1 MNEEK
6 SSGEVSLLELFM
18 VALRY
23 KWWILASTLVSAILA
38 ALFVSYVLHPAWEG
52 GAILEVGQTIKASR
66 REPIEP
72 SANVVARIMQSS
84 FAEGV
89 LKDSGFNPKDLK
101 ADPNRFVGSLKA
113 TKIKDTELIEVT
125 VRAPSQAMALDQLRA
140 SIVYLQKVHLKMMED
155 TVNLQRKTL
164 EQVTRD
170 IQNNKAEEEVLKKR
184 LLAARDWNAF
194 DATMV
199 GVVLK
204 DKAAAL
210 SAMID
215 RKLLL
220 EEQMGPQNTFTT
232 RVVGDIAV
240 SDGPVSP
247 NKRLI
252 IGLAILLGLLAG
264 MFVAFIHNAI
274 TSQSRVN

>member
-6 SSGEVSLLELFM
+6 SGGEVSLLELFM

-38 ALFVSYVLHPAWEG
+38 ALFVSYVLHPVWEG
-52 GAILEVGQTIKASR
+52 AAILEVGLASR
-66 REPIEP
+66 KERVEP
-72 SANVVARIMQSS
+72 SANVVARMMQSS
-84 FAEGV
+84 FSEGV
-89 LKDSGFNPKDLK
+89 LKDSGFNPKELK
-101 ADPNRFVGSLKA
+101 IDPNRFVGSLKA
-113 TKIKDTELIEVT
+113 SKIKDTELIEVT
-125 VRAPSQAMALDQLRA
+125 VRAPSQAMAFDQLQA
-140 SIVYLQKVHLKMMED
+140 SIKYLQKVHHKMMED
-155 TVNLQRKTL
+155 TVTSQRKTL
-164 EQVTRD
+164 EKVTRD
-170 IQNNKAEEEVLKKR
+170 IQNTQAEEALLKRR
-184 LLAARDWNAF
+184 LLAARDWSAF

-204 DKAAAL
+204 DKSAAL

-220 EEQMGPQNTFTT
+220 EEQMGPENTFTT

-264 MFVAFIHNAI
+264 VLVAFIHNAI
-274 TSQSRVN
+274 TAQASR